1 MLKRFGFSP
10 LATRGLL
17 LALLVIILD
26 QGSKAWIVATLK
38 TESHSVTILPF
49 FAFTLVH
56 NIGISWGLLNSG
68 GMLRW
73 VLTAFQ
79 FAVAFGLIFGL
90 PKREGPDATHRLWI
104 TGIREVKT
112 PLMTA
117 IYGFLIGGA
126 IGNGLDRLRFGYVV
140 DFIDFSPIFRWVFN
154 IADSAITIG
163 VALLLYE
170 AFIVRHDET

>member
-90 PKREGPDATHRLWI
+90 PKREGPD
-104 TGIREVKT
+104 VKT